1 MLNSIQS
8 NFFVLIACGL
18 LLSSNASAQ
27 INKCKSPSGATVYS
41 DKPCET
47 GAPGKQVHIT
57 ENVMSSDGDRRLIA
71 EQREAALRQHAAN
84 REAYLMN
91 VTPAECT
98 FKAYKLGDERGKALA
113 QQAKQ
118 ECIRNIIARERG
130 EPATSTQYQQ
140 MWQSN
145 RNYQA
150 TVRGAAIREMNAQ
163 IRDSTR
169 EMNANV
175 RDLNKS
181 RNMRCTPSAYGREL
195 DCKPSP

>member
-47 GAPGKQVHIT
+47 GSPGKQVHIT
-57 ENVMSSDGDRRLIA
+57 ENVMSSEGDRRLIV
-71 EQREAALRQHAAN
+71 EQREAAMRQHAAN

-130 EPATSTQYQQ
+130 EPATSTHYQQ

-145 RNYQA
+145 RSHQA
-150 TVRGAAIREMNAQ
+150 AVRGAVISDMNAQ
-163 IRDSTR
+163 IRDST
-169 EMNANV
+169 
-175 RDLNKS
+175 KS
-181 RNMRCTPSAYGREL
+181 RNMRCTPSPYGRVL